1 MTEDETRTLGREIHG
16 MWHGGASAE
25 KGLTRLKCRLAT
37 APGGSPIDDMPP
49 ALRAFT
55 MGGVRIMFR
64 TMWGKRG
71 CRSKLGIC
79 DAAHKV

>member
-1 MTEDETRTLGREIHG
+1 VTEDETRTLGREIHG
-16 MWHGGASAE
+16 MWHEGAPPAD
-25 KGLTRLKCRLAT
+25 GLDALKARLAA
-37 APGGSPIDDMPP
+37 APGGVAIDDMPA

-64 TMWGKRG
+64 TIWGKRG

-79 DAAHKV
+79 DA